1 MPRFKPTLAT
11 RTRFSAPIDAVNLQ
25 TLKSGFSGQ
34 VERERMSRLRSKI
47 EEVRAAWLDNG
58 AYAQLVEA
66 VRRWC
71 KPERLPE
78 EVREPLERLLSGY
91 RDYADVSVSRPSDIG
106 TSDSSEQYD
115 ALEMYCSVPGYDYLF
130 KLVSDTL
137 RTEHAAEEHLLVAT
151 TLIEF
156 LTIDLYNL
164 RLSQLGDPRY
174 GNFEGLTHRG
184 MPIYQETVRFYE
196 DIMRNPDLTMRGFAI
211 PLALTSTSAD
221 PRVMEDFA
229 TKKSPGGEQLVH
241 MHLQVHT
248 RGIDE
253 GLLRAYWKQYPDS
266 VVTSI
271 CAMPVANISPEGERE
286 ILLRG
291 AFFQLLSVTTKPNRG
306 DSVPIVQVIVV
317 TMNSNRDH
325 STESSINVDEKR
337 VQREIF
343 RRLVDA
349 SKYRA
354 CAELAAEFA
363 PADVQGYRM
372 LADKMLSEILEMKKL
387 DFDELDGGF
396 IGTRGLQ
403 KEDVALWL
411 GGKLASS
418 YPRQYTL
425 RRKQWHQALVNKDWT
440 GAQKTLS
447 KEYSWRQCDW
457 YNTGPLDAEGD
468 DGLSALHIIAGSRP
482 PEDKYSEEY
491 RAWEELVEEAQANS
505 RVWKNL
511 KSFGGKGKTA
521 RDTAYNQELAEA
533 FKPEILHHV
542 EERRLLYL
550 EEQLHRIMKDTAG
563 RLVDPSRFRMPQ
575 LSCLTEMEDPRLW
588 IPIPH
593 LYGGFEVELLPSEQA
608 LRVTTIE
615 TIAGQTLPRSTI
627 QMLESTPMSAFEVI
641 EMEDLLTE
649 DNAKLT
655 VQLTVIPLSKEAV

>member
-1 MPRFKPTLAT
+1 MPRFKPTSAA
-11 RTRFSAPIDAVNLQ
+11 RTRFSAPLDAVNLQ

-106 TSDSSEQYD
+106 TTDSSEQYD

-174 GNFEGLTHRG
+174 GNFE
-184 MPIYQETVRFYE
+184 
-196 DIMRNPDLTMRGFAI
+196 
-211 PLALTSTSAD
+211 ALTLTSAD

-253 GLLRAYWKQYPDS
+253 GLLRAYRTQYPDS

-271 CAMPVANISPEGERE
+271 CTIPVANISPEGERE

-291 AFFQLLSVTTKPNRG
+291 AFFQLLSITNKPNRG
-306 DSVPIVQVIVV
+306 DSVPIIQVIII
-317 TMNSNRDH
+317 TINSNRNH
-325 STESSINVDEKR
+325 STESYINIDEKR
-337 VQREIF
+337 VQRQIF
-343 RRLVDA
+343 RQLVDA

-354 CAELAAEFA
+354 CTELAAEFA
-363 PADVQGYRM
+363 PTTVQGYRI
-372 LADKMLSEILEMKKL
+372 LTNKMLSEILEMKKL
-387 DFDELDGGF
+387 DFDELDGGSG
-396 IGTRGLQ
+396 GTRGLQ

-418 YPRQYTL
+418 YPRQYAL

-440 GAQKTLS
+440 GALKTLS

-457 YNTGPLDAEGD
+457 YNTGSLDAEG

-491 RAWEELVEEAQANS
+491 RAWEELVEEAQTNS
-505 RVWKNL
+505 RVWKTL

-550 EEQLHRIMKDTAG
+550 EEQLHRLMKDTAG
-563 RLVDPSRFRMPQ
+563 CLVDPSRFRMPQ

-588 IPIPH
+588 IEIPH

-615 TIAGQTLPRSTI
+615 TISGQTLPRSTT
-627 QMLESTPMSAFEVI
+627 QVLESTPVSFEVI
-641 EMEDLLTE
+641 EVEDLLTE
-649 DNAKLT
+649 DIAKLT
-655 VQLTVIPLSKEAV
+655 VQLTVIPVSKGAV

>member
-1 MPRFKPTLAT
+1 MPRFKPSPTT
-11 RTRFSAPIDAVNLQ
+11 RARFSAPLDAVNLQ

-47 EEVRAAWLDNG
+47 EEVRNAWLDND

-71 KPERLPE
+71 MPERLPE

-91 RDYADVSVSRPSDIG
+91 RDYADVSVTRPSNAST
-106 TSDSSEQYD
+106 TSNSEQYD
-115 ALEMYCSVPGYDYLF
+115 ALEMYCSIPGYDYLF

-184 MPIYQETVRFYE
+184 MPVRQETVSFYE

-229 TKKSPGGEQLVH
+229 TKKSPENERLVH

-253 GLLRAYWKQYPDS
+253 RLLRAYRKRYPDS

-291 AFFQLLSVTTKPNRG
+291 AFFQLLSVTTKQNRS
-306 DSVPIVQVIVV
+306 DDVPVVQVIVV

-325 STESSINVDEKR
+325 STESSSNVDEKR
-337 VQREIF
+337 IQRDIF

-349 SKYRA
+349 SKYQA

-363 PADVQGYRM
+363 PADVQGYKL
-372 LADKMLSEILEMKKL
+372 LANRMLSEIRDMQ
-387 DFDELDGGF
+387 ELDLGEFEEDSAGACGF
-396 IGTRGLQ
+396 E
-403 KEDVALWL
+403 KEDVAVWL
-411 GGKLASS
+411 GGRLVSS
-418 YPRQYTL
+418 YPRQYAL
-425 RRKQWHQALVNKDWT
+425 RRKEWHQALVDKDWVR
-440 GAQKTLS
+440 ALKTVN

-457 YNTGPLDAEGD
+457 YNTGALDSDSD
-468 DGLSALHIIAGSRP
+468 DYSALHIIARSKP
-482 PEDKYSEEY
+482 PEDRYSEEY
-491 RAWEELVEEAQANS
+491 QAWEELVEGAQADP
-505 RVWKNL
+505 RVWSML
-511 KSFGGKGKTA
+511 AYSF
-521 RDTAYNQELAEA
+521 
-533 FKPEILHHV
+533 P
-542 EERRLLYL
+542 
-550 EEQLHRIMKDTAG
+550 
-563 RLVDPSRFRMPQ
+563 
-575 LSCLTEMEDPRLW
+575 
-588 IPIPH
+588 
-593 LYGGFEVELLPSEQA
+593 
-608 LRVTTIE
+608 TTC
-615 TIAGQTLPRSTI
+615 
-627 QMLESTPMSAFEVI
+627 
-641 EMEDLLTE
+641 
-649 DNAKLT
+649 
-655 VQLTVIPLSKEAV
+655 SKH

>member
-1 MPRFKPTLAT
+1 MPRFKPNSAA
-11 RTRFSAPIDAVNLQ
+11 RARFSAPLDAVKLQ

-47 EEVRAAWLDNG
+47 EEVRNAWLDND

-71 KPERLPE
+71 KPARLPE

-91 RDYADVSVSRPSDIG
+91 RDYADVSVSRPSNAS
-106 TSDSSEQYD
+106 TTTSSEQYD

-184 MPIYQETVRFYE
+184 MPVYQQTVRFYE

-229 TKKSPGGEQLVH
+229 TKKSPENERWVH

-253 GLLRAYWKQYPDS
+253 GLLRAYRKRYPDS

-291 AFFQLLSVTTKPNRG
+291 AFFQLLSVTTKQNGG
-306 DSVPIVQVIVV
+306 DCVPIAQVIVI

-325 STESSINVDEKR
+325 STESSSNVDEKR
-337 VQREIF
+337 VQRDIF

-363 PADVQGYRM
+363 PADVQGYQM
-372 LADKMLSEILEMKKL
+372 LADKMLSEIRDMQEL
-387 DFDELDGGF
+387 DLGEFDEGSAGAP
-396 IGTRGLQ
+396 GLE
-403 KEDVALWL
+403 KEDVAVWL
-411 GGKLASS
+411 GGRLASS
-418 YPRQYTL
+418 YPRQYAL
-425 RRKQWHQALVNKDWT
+425 RRKQWHQALTKKDWV
-440 GAQKTLS
+440 GALKTLN

-457 YNTGPLDAEGD
+457 YNTGPLDAESD
-468 DGLSALHIIAGSRP
+468 DLSALHTIASSRP
-482 PEDKYSEEY
+482 PEDEYSEEH
-491 RAWEELVEEAQANS
+491 RAWEELVEGAQADP
-505 RVWKNL
+505 RVW
-511 KSFGGKGKTA
+511 S
-521 RDTAYNQELAEA
+521 
-533 FKPEILHHV
+533 
-542 EERRLLYL
+542 
-550 EEQLHRIMKDTAG
+550 M
-563 RLVDPSRFRMPQ
+563 
-575 LSCLTEMEDPRLW
+575 LTYSGTML
-588 IPIPH
+588 
-593 LYGGFEVELLPSEQA
+593 F
-608 LRVTTIE
+608 
-615 TIAGQTLPRSTI
+615 QTLADCADI
-627 QMLESTPMSAFEVI
+627 QRP
-641 EMEDLLTE
+641 
-649 DNAKLT
+649 
-655 VQLTVIPLSKEAV
+655 

>member
-1 MPRFKPTLAT
+1 M
-11 RTRFSAPIDAVNLQ
+11 RFSAPLDAVNLQ

-47 EEVRAAWLDNG
+47 EEVRTAWLDNS

-91 RDYADVSVSRPSDIG
+91 RDYADVSISRPFDIG
-106 TSDSSEQYD
+106 TTDSSEQYD

-151 TLIEF
+151 TLSEF

-184 MPIYQETVRFYE
+184 MPVHQETISFYE
-196 DIMRNPDLTMRGFAI
+196 DIMRKPDLTMRGFAI

-229 TKKSPGGEQLVH
+229 TKKSPGGERLVH

-253 GLLRAYWKQYPDS
+253 GLLRAYRKQYPDS

-291 AFFQLLSVTTKPNRG
+291 AFFQLFSVTARPNRG

-325 STESSINVDEKR
+325 STESSTNVDEKR

-372 LADKMLSEILEMKKL
+372 LADKMLSEILEMKKF
-387 DFDELDGGF
+387 DFDGLDAGSGG
-396 IGTRGLQ
+396 TLGLQ

-418 YPRQYTL
+418 YPRQYAL
-425 RRKQWHQALVNKDWT
+425 RRKQWHQALVSKDWI
-440 GAQKTLS
+440 GALKTLS
-447 KEYSWRQCDW
+447 KEYNWRQCDW
-457 YNTGPLDAEGD
+457 YNTGSLDAEG
-468 DGLSALHIIAGSRP
+468 DGLSALHIISGSRP

-505 RVWKNL
+505 RVW
-511 KSFGGKGKTA
+511 S
-521 RDTAYNQELAEA
+521 
-533 FKPEILHHV
+533 
-542 EERRLLYL
+542 
-550 EEQLHRIMKDTAG
+550 
-563 RLVDPSRFRMPQ
+563 
-575 LSCLTEMEDPRLW
+575 
-588 IPIPH
+588 
-593 LYGGFEVELLPSEQA
+593 
-608 LRVTTIE
+608 
-615 TIAGQTLPRSTI
+615 
-627 QMLESTPMSAFEVI
+627 MS
-641 EMEDLLTE
+641 
-649 DNAKLT
+649 N
-655 VQLTVIPLSKEAV
+655 

>member
-1 MPRFKPTLAT
+1 MPRFKPSSPA
-11 RTRFSAPIDAVNLQ
+11 RARFSAPLDVVNLQ

-47 EEVRAAWLDNG
+47 EEVRAAWLDND

-78 EVREPLERLLSGY
+78 EVRGPLERLLSGY
-91 RDYADVSVSRPSDIG
+91 RDYADVSVSRPANAS
-106 TSDSSEQYD
+106 TTNSSEQYD
-115 ALEMYCSVPGYDYLF
+115 ALEMYCSIPGYDYLF

-137 RTEHAAEEHLLVAT
+137 RTEHAADEHLLVAT

-184 MPIYQETVRFYE
+184 MPVYQETVRFYE
-196 DIMRNPDLTMRGFAI
+196 DIMRDPDLTMRGFAI
-211 PLALTSTSAD
+211 PLGLTSTSAD

-229 TKKSPGGEQLVH
+229 MKKSPGGKRLVH

-253 GLLRAYWKQYPDS
+253 HLFKAYRKRYPDS

-271 CAMPVANISPEGERE
+271 CAMPVANVSPEGERE

-291 AFFQLLSVTTKPNRG
+291 AFFQLLSVTTKKSG
-306 DSVPIVQVIVV
+306 DGVLVAQVIVV

-325 STESSINVDEKR
+325 STESSSNIDEKR

-372 LADKMLSEILEMKKL
+372 LADKMLREIRDMQ
-387 DFDELDGGF
+387 ELDLGEFEVDSFGAGGL
-396 IGTRGLQ
+396 I
-403 KEDVALWL
+403 KEDVAAWL
-411 GGKLASS
+411 GGRLVSS
-418 YPRQYTL
+418 YPRQYAL
-425 RRKQWHQALVNKDWT
+425 RRQHLHQALMTKDWI
-440 GAQKTLS
+440 GALKTLD

-457 YNTGPLDAEGD
+457 YNTGSLDSGD
-468 DGLSALHIIAGSRP
+468 DHLSALHIIARSRP

-491 RAWEELVEEAQANS
+491 RAWEELVEGAEADP
-505 RVWKNL
+505 RVWKTL
-511 KSFGGKGKTA
+511 KSFEGKARTA
-521 RDTAYNQELAEA
+521 RETAHSQELAEA
-533 FKPEILHHV
+533 FEPEIVHYV
-542 EERRLLYL
+542 EERVLAHL
-550 EEQLHRIMKDTAG
+550 EEQLHELMKDTAG
-563 RLVDPSRFRMPQ
+563 PLVDPARFRMPQ
-575 LSCLTEMEDPRLW
+575 LSCLTEMDDPRLW

-593 LYGGFEVELLPSEQA
+593 MYGGFKVELLPSDPA

-615 TIAGQTLPRSTI
+615 TVAGQTLPRYTI
-627 QMLESTPMSAFEVI
+627 RELKSTPTSLGVRQVEDLV
-641 EMEDLLTE
+641 MEDI
-649 DNAKLT
+649 AKLT
-655 VQLTVIPLSKEAV
+655 VQLSVIPVSEEAGEV